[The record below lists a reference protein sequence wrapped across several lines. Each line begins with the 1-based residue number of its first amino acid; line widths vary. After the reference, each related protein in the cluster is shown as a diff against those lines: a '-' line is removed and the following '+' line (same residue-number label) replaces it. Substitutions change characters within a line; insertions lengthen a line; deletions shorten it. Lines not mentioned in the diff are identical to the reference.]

1 MKKSVKML
9 LTVFSVLI
17 AAFAFTGIKSEAAAI
32 QITDFKQTDAGSTY
46 AEVQWGAVAYGS
58 TVNYRVYWGTSP
70 SSLTGYKNA
79 YGIDCT
85 LFDLT
90 PGQTY
95 YAAVV
100 AYSDYYKTPIA
111 ESQVIPISS
120 AMPKVEGTRQV
131 GATTNSIT
139 LTWNPTTGAQG
150 YYVYRYDSY
159 NNYAKL
165 AETTATTATI
175 GGLTAS
181 SEYQYFVVAYK
192 QLTGIVTSSTYQTVY
207 AKTVPGKGY
216 SAKMTS
222 FYSNIN
228 VAYYGWNSVNKAD
241 GYQFQLQN
249 YKGKNLYTKD
259 VSYSTSIRLEPF
271 YKNVF
276 TKARVRAYITV
287 NGQNIY
293 GEWSDYNYNA
303 SSSSVSVKKV
313 SKGKKINVKWKKIKG
328 CTSYTIYA
336 SKKSSSGFKKI
347 KTLNSKKS
355 SYTFSKIGKSKIS
368 KKKRYYIRVVYK
380 IKVGKS
386 TKTSQV
392 RAEGSV
398 F

>member
-1 MKKSVKML
+1 
-9 LTVFSVLI
+9 
-17 AAFAFTGIKSEAAAI
+17 
-32 QITDFKQTDAGSTY
+32 
-46 AEVQWGAVAYGS
+46 
-58 TVNYRVYWGTSP
+58 
-70 SSLTGYKNA
+70 
-79 YGIDCT
+79 
-85 LFDLT
+85 
-90 PGQTY
+90 
-95 YAAVV
+95 
-100 AYSDYYKTPIA
+100 
-111 ESQVIPISS
+111 
-120 AMPKVEGTRQV
+120 
-131 GATTNSIT
+131 
-139 LTWNPTTGAQG
+139 
-150 YYVYRYDSY
+150 
-159 NNYAKL
+159 
-165 AETTATTATI
+165 
-175 GGLTAS
+175 
-181 SEYQYFVVAYK
+181 
-192 QLTGIVTSSTYQTVY
+192 
-207 AKTVPGKGY
+207 
-216 SAKMTS
+216 
-222 FYSNIN
+222 
-228 VAYYGWNSVNKAD
+228 WNSVNKAD

-259 VSYSTSIRLEPF
+259 VSYSTSIRLDPF